1 MLQALL
7 DPHYVIADMSGTIL
21 AFSSWLQDDW
31 HSSEMP
37 KFRDGRRGRGR
48 ASQEGYSSGSKSLS
62 EVFPVRV
69 LLTSLVRRCTTAREA
84 WEMSSYFFLAS
95 VVEVGKRERVG

>member
-1 MLQALL
+1 MTGTA
-7 DPHYVIADMSGTIL
+7 PKCPNSGMGGGE
-21 AFSSWLQDDW
+21 A
-31 HSSEMP
+31 
-37 KFRDGRRGRGR
+37 K
-48 ASQEGYSSGSKSLS
+48 EGCSSGSKSLS

-69 LLTSLVRRCTTAREA
+69 LLTSLVRRCTIVAQNYVPKPPLTAREA

>member
-1 MLQALL
+1 MSLLVCLGQAW
-7 DPHYVIADMSGTIL
+7 PFPRGCRMADTAPKCPNSGMGGGE
-21 AFSSWLQDDW
+21 A
-31 HSSEMP
+31 
-37 KFRDGRRGRGR
+37 K
-48 ASQEGYSSGSKSLS
+48 EGCSSGSKSLS